1 MAIRHGAAVQ
11 GSGVIVD
18 VLSIDGSPQQKFA
31 FWQSM
36 GFNEVSSWPRHVG
49 LAREDHPV
57 CWELM
62 VHWSN

>member
-1 MAIRHGAAVQ
+1 MSIHHGAAVQ
-11 GSGVIVD
+11 VSGVIVD

-36 GFNEVSSWPRHVG
+36 GFNEVSLWPCHVG
-49 LAREDHPV
+49 LACEDHSV

-62 VHWSN
+62 VH